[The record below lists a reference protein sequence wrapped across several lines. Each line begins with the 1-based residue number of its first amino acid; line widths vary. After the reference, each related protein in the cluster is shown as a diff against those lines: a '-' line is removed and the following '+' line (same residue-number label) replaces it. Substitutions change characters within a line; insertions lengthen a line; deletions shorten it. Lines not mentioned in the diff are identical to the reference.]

1 MGHFLA
7 PDDLY
12 EVCSELEMKSDR
24 RMMEIAAQLIGVVA
38 TNVAA
43 KLNIYHSNTD
53 YGIAGLLSSFE
64 SISGDTPC
72 PPEIIDYDTD
82 SEWADTTR
90 GMQDGPTKRKD

>member
-1 MGHFLA
+1 MGHFLT

-12 EVCSELEMKSDR
+12 EVCRELEMKSDR
-24 RMMEIAAQLIGVVA
+24 RMMEIAAQLIGAVA

-72 PPEIIDYDTD
+72 PSVIIDYDQD
-82 SEWADTTR
+82 SDWADETR
-90 GMQDGPTKRKD
+90 GMENEKRTD